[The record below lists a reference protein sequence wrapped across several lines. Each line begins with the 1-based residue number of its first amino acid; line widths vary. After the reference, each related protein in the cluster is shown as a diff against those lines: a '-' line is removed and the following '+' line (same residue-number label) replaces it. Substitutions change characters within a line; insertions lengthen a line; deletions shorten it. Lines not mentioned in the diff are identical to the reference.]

1 MEVFQNLQMS
11 VPRRAAARPFVPG
24 RAGDFSEVFQDVQMP
39 VLRGAITRV
48 HVVRTTTFVKKFYAI
63 EVSSFRRS
71 GDGAFVHRRAKLAEE
86 FPSNR
91 DAPSRP
97 PCALYLRPWGN
108 RFRDSTLSTRYSR
121 APQRRQPRTNPGQ
134 PLSLAKRSVSM

>member
-48 HVVRTTTFVKKFYAI
+48 HVVRTPAFVKKFYAI

-86 FPSNR
+86 FQAIEMPR
-91 DAPSRP
+91 AGRP
-97 PCALYLRPWGN
+97 ARCIYVRGATVFETVL
-108 RFRDSTLSTRYSR
+108 
-121 APQRRQPRTNPGQ
+121 
-134 PLSLAKRSVSM
+134 

>member
-11 VPRRAAARPFVPG
+11 VPRRAAARPFVPR

-48 HVVRTTTFVKKFYAI
+48 HVVRTPAFVKKFYAI

-86 FPSNR
+86 FQAIEMPRAGRPARCIYVRGAVSYTHLTLPTNR
-91 DAPSRP
+91 E
-97 PCALYLRPWGN
+97 
-108 RFRDSTLSTRYSR
+108 
-121 APQRRQPRTNPGQ
+121 
-134 PLSLAKRSVSM
+134 V